1 MGEMMDIKITRLN
14 KAYGEQTVLKN
25 FSACFPGGE
34 ITCIMGESGLGK
46 TTLLHIIMGLIPAD
60 SGQIEGIQTQKPM
73 GVVFQEDRLL
83 EGFNAVTNIRFA
95 AAKDVSRLEIMAH
108 LEALG
113 LEGSLDK
120 PVSQLS
126 GGMKR
131 RVAIARA
138 ILSRAALLFLDE
150 PLKGL
155 DIQTRA
161 QVVHYMKSYIKGK
174 TTLMVTHSPEEAA
187 LMGGH
192 VFLMPD
198 RRPII
203 ERPGES

>member
-1 MGEMMDIKITRLN
+1 MDIKITRLN
-14 KAYGEQTVLKN
+14 KAYGGQVVLKD

-34 ITCIMGESGLGK
+34 TTCIMGDSGLGK
-46 TTLLHIIMGLIPAD
+46 TTLLHMIMGVVPAD
-60 SGQIEGIQTQKPM
+60 SGQIEGVRTQEPM

-83 EGFNAVTNIRFA
+83 EGFNAMANIRFA
-95 AAKDVSRLEIMAH
+95 AAKGVARPEIKLH

-113 LEGSLDK
+113 LGGSLDK

-138 ILSRAALLFLDE
+138 ILSQAALLFLDE

-155 DIQTRA
+155 DAQTKA
-161 QVVHYMKSYIKGK
+161 QVIHYIRQHTKGK
-174 TTLMVTHSPEEAA
+174 TTLMVTHSPEEAE

-192 VFLMPD
+192 VFLM
-198 RRPII
+198 
-203 ERPGES
+203 GN

>member
-1 MGEMMDIKITRLN
+1 MDIKITELN
-14 KAYGEQTVLKN
+14 KAYGEQVVLRD
-25 FSACFPGGE
+25 FSACFPRGE

-60 SGQIEGIQTQKPM
+60 SGRIEGIRAQEPM

-95 AAKDVSRLEIMAH
+95 AAKGVSRMEIAAH

-113 LEGSLDK
+113 LDGSPDK

-155 DIQTRA
+155 DVQTRA
-161 QVVHYMKSYIKGK
+161 QVTRYMKSYIKGK
-174 TTLMVTHSPEEAA
+174 TALMVTHSPEEAE

-192 VFLMPD
+192 VFLMPE
-198 RRPII
+198 RRCCPK
-203 ERPGES
+203 GSA